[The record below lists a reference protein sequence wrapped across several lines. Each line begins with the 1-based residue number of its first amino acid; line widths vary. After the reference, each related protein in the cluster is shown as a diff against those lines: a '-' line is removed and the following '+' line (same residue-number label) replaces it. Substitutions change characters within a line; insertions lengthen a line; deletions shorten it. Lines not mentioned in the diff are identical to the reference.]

1 MEVYQEEISIETHE
15 LKISD
20 ISQEVQTIVRKS
32 NIVQGTVHVFNV
44 GSTAV
49 ISTIE
54 YEPGLL
60 KDFPAMIQKIIPKGI
75 PYEHDKTWGDNN
87 GHSHLRAT
95 FMGPSLTVPIRD
107 AQLLTGTWQQIVH
120 IEFDHR
126 PRNRSIIVT
135 IQGKK

>member
-1 MEVYQEEISIETHE
+1 MSVYQDEITIHTNE
-15 LKISD
+15 LTITNISD
-20 ISQEVQTIVRKS
+20 KVQSIVKKS
-32 NIVQGTVHVFNV
+32 GLLVGMVNVFNI

-54 YEPGLL
+54 YEHGLI

-95 FMGPSLTVPIRD
+95 LMGPSITIPFQQGR
-107 AQLLTGTWQQIVH
+107 LLTGTWQQIVH

-126 PRNRSIIVT
+126 SRNRQIMVT
-135 IQGKK
+135 VYGE